1 MANLHVDLIKSI
13 VETTN
18 ISILTDTVKE
28 DIDKYLDNAT
38 LISEREL
45 AFTDWDDVVSVN
57 ITFDAV
63 LRTATASA
71 DDAELITNILWDT
84 TLTSD
89 ADLPLWLRGLIYK
102 GTGSGSGVI
111 YFVSVDGGVTFFSIV
126 GSYDLVEKLEGQIV
140 LKIVLATTGDVASG
154 VDVFFEPDID
164 S

>member
-13 VETTN
+13 VENTT
-18 ISILTDTVKE
+18 ISILTDIIKA
-28 DIDKYLDNAT
+28 DIDKYLDSAT
-38 LISEREL
+38 LLNEREL
-45 AFTDWDDVVSVN
+45 AFMDWDQTASVD

-84 TLTSD
+84 TLQDD

-102 GTGSGSGVI
+102 GTGSGIV

-126 GSYDLVEKLEGQIV
+126 GSYDLIEKLEGRIV
-140 LKIVLATTGDVASG
+140 LKVVLATSGDIANG
-154 VDVFFEPDID
+154 VDVFFEPDIN
-164 S
+164 